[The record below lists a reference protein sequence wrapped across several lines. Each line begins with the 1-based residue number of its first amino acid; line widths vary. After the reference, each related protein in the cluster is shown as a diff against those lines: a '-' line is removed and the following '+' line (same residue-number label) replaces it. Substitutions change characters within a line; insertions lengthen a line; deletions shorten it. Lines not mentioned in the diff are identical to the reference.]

1 MMMPL
6 EYWGCLIML
15 IGAFITDLRT
25 MKIPN
30 WITLPGM
37 IAGGLF
43 HAITDG
49 WAGGWFAVKGA
60 GTGFTLMLLLYLLR
74 AVGGG
79 DVKLFGAIG
88 AWAGATL
95 TLSIMMYSIVI
106 AGCIGLLILIW
117 RRETWARLCRIV
129 QSVFGAAMLRSV
141 APIQV
146 AAKKQLQFP
155 FMLAVLP
162 GAILSVY
169 YF

>member
-1 MMMPL
+1 MPL
-6 EYWGCLIML
+6 EYWGCFLML
-15 IGAFITDLRT
+15 ITAFITDLRT

-30 WITLPGM
+30 WLTIPG
-37 IAGGLF
+37 IAGGIMF
-43 HAITDG
+43 HTLLNG

-60 GTGFTLMLLLYLLR
+60 GIGFALMLLLYLLR

-88 AWAGATL
+88 AWMGITL
-95 TLSIMMYSIVI
+95 TLSMMMYSIVI
-106 AGCIGLLILIW
+106 AGCIGLIILLW
-117 RRETWARLCRIV
+117 RQETWMRLRRIF
-129 QSVFGAAMLRSV
+129 QSVFGAAVLRSV
-141 APIQV
+141 APIQ
-146 AAKKQLQFP
+146 ATARNQLQFP

>member
-1 MMMPL
+1 MMPM
-6 EYWGCLIML
+6 EYWGCFLML
-15 IGAFITDLRT
+15 IAAFVTDLRT

-30 WITLPGM
+30 WLTVPGM
-37 IAGGLF
+37 AGGVLF
-43 HAITDG
+43 HALNGG

-60 GTGFTLMLLLYLLR
+60 GIGFAVMLLLYLLR

-88 AWAGATL
+88 AWMGITL
-95 TLSIMMYSIVI
+95 TLSMMMYSIII

-117 RRETWARLCRIV
+117 RRETWVRTRRII
-129 QSVFGAAMLRSV
+129 QSVFGAAVLRSV

-146 AAKKQLQFP
+146 TARNQLQFP